1 VLHTAALAGSRRRGA
16 TPAEDEALAAELMAS
31 PKEREEHQIVVES
44 VIERVTPY
52 ARTIDAPATPG
63 ILRLGNIQH
72 LHTPVRAELE
82 THFDALDL
90 VAELHPTPA
99 LGGFPQRVALAA
111 ISELEPVER
120 GWFASP
126 VGWIDAHGDGVF
138 AVAIR
143 SAVSRGARARL
154 YAGAGIVA
162 ESVADQEWD
171 ETGLKFRPLLNALGV
186 EEGA

>member
-1 VLHTAALAGSRRRGA
+1 
-16 TPAEDEALAAELMAS
+16 
-31 PKEREEHQIVVES
+31 
-44 VIERVTPY
+44 
-52 ARTIDAPATPG
+52 
-63 ILRLGNIQH
+63 

-99 LGGFPQRVALAA
+99 LGGFPARAALVA
-111 ISELEPVER
+111 ISDLEPVER

-143 SAVSRGARARL
+143 SAVAQGRLTRL

-162 ESVADQEWD
+162 GSVPDQEWD
-171 ETGLKFRPLLNALGV
+171 ETSLKFRPLLGALGAGEV
-186 EEGA
+186 R